1 MSAVSENK
9 RYFSVEEANARLP
22 LVRAILQDIVALYEE
37 VHERRERLARI
48 RQIRGGQQP
57 ENSPYS
63 DELRQA
69 ELELD
74 KDIARLEAFAAELR
88 ELGAELKDPVI
99 GLIDFLTQIDG
110 RDAYLCWKLGEDEIQ
125 YWHDLDSGFR
135 GRQSLM
141 EESVSGS
148 GDDLAL
154 PGVGRD

>member
-1 MSAVSENK
+1 MSAASENK

-22 LVRAILQDIVALYEE
+22 LVRAILQDIVKLYEE

-48 RQIRGGQQP
+48 RQIRGSQHAD
-57 ENSPYS
+57 ESPYA

-69 ELELD
+69 EIELD
-74 KDIARLEAFAAELR
+74 KDIARLEAFAAELH

-99 GLIDFLTQIDG
+99 GLVDFLTQIDG
-110 RDAYLCWKLGEDEIQ
+110 RDAYLCWKLGEEEIQ
-125 YWHDLDSGFR
+125 YWHDLNSGFR

-148 GDDLAL
+148 VDDLGGGGL
-154 PGVGRD
+154 SS

>member
-9 RYFSVEEANARLP
+9 RYFTVEEANARLP

-48 RQIRGGQQP
+48 RQIRGGQHSD
-57 ENSPYS
+57 NSPYS

-110 RDAYLCWKLGEDEIQ
+110 RDAYLCWKLGEDDIQ

-154 PGVGRD
+154 PGDGR